1 MKLNK
6 SKMALCL
13 LVASAATSS
22 IMAHADDFSAPD
34 THSVDLTFEAPVAPV
49 SMTFTL
55 EPKMP
60 TSDEV
65 TPAGTVLFTATTNS
79 NFGSVR
85 LAQGYTQGLPN
96 QVGLSNTNDTKS
108 SYATLLGQSDPINN
122 QMKIYMS
129 KIASSEWIKN
139 GAQSMIVQKGSGTT
153 QPVTYSINGAQTLKA
168 DTYTASIDGAAYYP

>member
-6 SKMALCL
+6 SKIALCL
-13 LVASAATSS
+13 LVAFAGTSS
-22 IMAHADDFSAPD
+22 IMAHADGFSAPD
-34 THSVDLTFEAPVAPV
+34 THSVDLTFVAPAAPV
-49 SMTFTL
+49 SMSFAMG
-55 EPKMP
+55 PKMP
-60 TSDEV
+60 VSDEV
-65 TPAGTVLFTATTNS
+65 SATGLVLFTATTTS

-85 LAQGYTQGLPN
+85 LAQGYTQGLTN

-108 SYATLLGQSDPINN
+108 SYATLLGHDDPTNN

-139 GAQSMIVQKGSGTT
+139 GTQSMIVQKSSATT
-153 QPVTYSINGAQTLKA
+153 QPVTYALNGAQTLKA